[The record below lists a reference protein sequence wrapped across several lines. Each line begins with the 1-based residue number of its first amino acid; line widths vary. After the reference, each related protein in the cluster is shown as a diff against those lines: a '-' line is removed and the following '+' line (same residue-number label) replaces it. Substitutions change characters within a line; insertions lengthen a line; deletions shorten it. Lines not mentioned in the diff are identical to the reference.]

1 MSDHDPMTAA
11 ERELLLHRWAIRVNL
26 PADAARAAEA
36 SRHLVASARDAGLPV
51 PADVERA
58 ADTLDWCA
66 RLIADLLDH
75 ELAEQDR
82 LGLDPAAYQRR
93 VEQHPTRPPE
103 PPQPGQ

>member
-1 MSDHDPMTAA
+1 MTTA

-36 SRHLVASARDAGLPV
+36 SRQLVASARDAGLDAGLPV

-66 RLIADLLDH
+66 RFIADLLDH

-93 VEQHPTRPPE
+93 VEQHPARPPE